1 MKFFKLFG
9 EYILLIKGMFTKPEN
24 FKMYW
29 KELMHQCVEIG
40 IGSLGIVSIISVFM
54 GAVSAAQTAYQLT
67 NPLIPKST
75 LAQIVRDTVIL
86 EFAPTLVCIVLAG
99 VVGSKIAG
107 ELGNMR
113 TTEQIDALE
122 IMGINT
128 KSYLV
133 APKILA
139 ALITIPLLVILAMVL
154 GIYGGRLASTMTNI
168 VSPDVYDKGLQEGF
182 SPFNVFFA
190 LAKAYTFA
198 FIISSVPAFYGY
210 NVKGGAL
217 EIGRASTTAVVTSCI
232 LILFADYILAA
243 ILIIMIEI
251 KNVGKAFGD
260 KQILKGVTAVMET
273 GKTNL
278 IIGTS
283 GSGKTVLQKCMV
295 GLFEV
300 DSGEILYHGKSFTS
314 MPEEERKE
322 LRQQIG
328 MLFQGSALFD
338 SMTVEQNIKFPLDM
352 FTKWDNKKK
361 IDRVNEVLERVNLKD
376 TNKKYPAEVSGGMK
390 KRVGIARAIVLN
402 PKYLFCDEPN
412 SGLDPQTSLVIDLLI
427 KEITEEYNMTTI
439 INTHDM
445 NSVMEI
451 GQNILYMYQGEKEWI
466 GNNKEII
473 FSKNE
478 QLNEF
483 IFASEFLRDA
493 KDMRMLEEKGIIDNE
508 RNMDDVMK
516 NPETHLL
523 MADNDK
529 REYTSG
535 K

>member
-1 MKFFKLFG
+1 
-9 EYILLIKGMFTKPEN
+9 
-24 FKMYW
+24 
-29 KELMHQCVEIG
+29 
-40 IGSLGIVSIISVFM
+40 
-54 GAVSAAQTAYQLT
+54 
-67 NPLIPKST
+67 
-75 LAQIVRDTVIL
+75 
-86 EFAPTLVCIVLAG
+86 
-99 VVGSKIAG
+99 
-107 ELGNMR
+107 
-113 TTEQIDALE
+113 
-122 IMGINT
+122 
-128 KSYLV
+128 
-133 APKILA
+133 
-139 ALITIPLLVILAMVL
+139 
-154 GIYGGRLASTMTNI
+154 
-168 VSPDVYDKGLQEGF
+168 
-182 SPFNVFFA
+182 
-190 LAKAYTFA
+190 
-198 FIISSVPAFYGY
+198 
-210 NVKGGAL
+210 
-217 EIGRASTTAVVTSCI
+217 
-232 LILFADYILAA
+232 
-243 ILIIMIEI
+243 MIEI

-260 KQILKGVTAVMET
+260 KQILKGVSAVMET

-478 QLNEF
+478 RLNEF

-508 RNMDDVMK
+508 RNMDDLMK
-516 NPETHLL
+516 DPETHLL

-529 REYTSG
+529 RDTPPESNDEVKPT
-535 K
+535 